1 MSLPHQDSTHAN
13 IGAAIEALK
22 RLDDVHFAVVRSYL
36 RAAGL
41 DHGLLLDFSAP
52 KLQMRRVMSTAGPKP
67 LPGFKASLEVQGAH
81 E

>member
-1 MSLPHQDSTHAN
+1 MWLRHQDSTLAI
-13 IGAAIEALK
+13 IGAAI
-22 RLDDVHFAVVRSYL
+22 DVHGRLGPDL

-41 DHGLLLDFSAP
+41 DHGLLINFSAP
-52 KLQMRRVMSTAGPKP
+52 KLQMRRVTSTAGPKP